1 MSAFYTKNDA
11 SQFLSMM
18 KRLTDAAFEEVPA
31 EHIAAL
37 GKFCYD
43 RANEAI
49 RGKGTKAKKQSKKP
63 QINTHGGRSGNIGD
77 TNEDDFM

>member
-1 MSAFYTKNDA
+1 
-11 SQFLSMM
+11 MM
-18 KRLTDAAFEEVPA
+18 KKLTDAAFDEVPA
-31 EHIAAL
+31 EHMAAL

-63 QINTHGGRSGNIGD
+63 
-77 TNEDDFM
+77 